1 MPSVRL
7 SCVVP
12 AYNEAPRIGAV
23 LRSLRGHPLID
34 ETIVVDDG
42 STDGTA
48 EIAKAEAEE
57 GARLIVLPRNGG
69 KTAAIAEGLKAARG
83 DLLLLLD
90 SDLLGL
96 RPEDLTALIEPVL
109 TGRAEASLSLRR
121 NAPALWRAIGL
132 DYISGERVAPR
143 RLLPTPEALAALPRF
158 GLEAATNALWI
169 SERAKIAVV
178 RWPSVDSPFKHA
190 KRGWREGLRGDLGM
204 LRDIFATVPPH
215 RAAAQIWRMRRLAS

>member
-109 TGRAEASLSLRR
+109 TDRAEASLSLRR